1 MADEIIR
8 TVFDAVDRGKGVRD
22 GVDRHTQQ
30 VAERSANLTERIRL
44 GWLAIAGGVTMA
56 LAAITKG
63 AERLQQIEPIRQ
75 AFDNLTRTI
84 GSSADA
90 MLNKLRPATRG
101 LLTDFD
107 LMKQSNNAVILGV
120 ARTDDQFAKL
130 TENAIRLGRAVG
142 LDARTAIESL
152 VTGIGRQSRMMLDN
166 LGIIVKAEDAYERY
180 AKSLGKTTD
189 KLTEQERKIAFAQAA
204 MQGIEEAV
212 SKLGAE
218 QETAGDKMAKAWV
231 KVQNLIDNFVTSPA
245 FGNLLKGLMDLAEDV
260 LTFVE
265 DMEPAINAAISG
277 ITRAAEAAGL
287 VFSAIKKAWDALPK
301 LLQDALSGGAPGAL
315 LGGLG
320 GGGQEG
326 IAVGLIPKIA
336 AKLGGGTLGQV
347 QQLQDMAWDIARAT
361 DVTVQKTDE
370 WKGKVSFVESKAR
383 GITAFQKLQNQLLT
397 ESITYMS
404 RIGEELRWQ
413 AQHVEDIAK
422 NWGQLIVGNMGF
434 AGTGD
439 SGFSPYVEED
449 WFDPSKGPGQ
459 FGAAWVESLDS
470 VASMFERTF
479 GGAGSVLGR
488 SLSAFLAIV
497 KSESGNMTK
506 VWAKHWQD
514 VLALGLSTLGQLFGT
529 GKGQSA
535 FTGAA
540 MGVQLGATIGGPWGA
555 LIGGIGGF
563 FAGLLGGGG
572 KAKIDPKALALNWED
587 IFKGQID
594 ALTAYIEKGVTL
606 TDKMLRDIEQSLTYH
621 GSRWTDYIEDL
632 SAAYDTQAEAIYNA
646 RNQLEGYHLQLMQG
660 AAALFQYHK
669 SLWELRRSIRET
681 GLALRDLALGEGL
694 RYTQP
699 PGRGAD
705 IFGQAESRT
714 WLGME
719 AYGRLMGD
727 IKDLPTNRFGQIR
740 WGDAR
745 EMMGRVNPE
754 AQELVLQ
761 LIEQMNQKGLLLT
774 QIDNQQSQ
782 MKIARHQRDLLRNNL
797 PIMRNRLERISE
809 ILTYMRNHWREE
821 APGGGGGGDKPGD
834 WPGEPPRKATTVSNQ
849 YYQTVNEGPP
859 AVVVQ
864 IDSREVSRI
873 VLNNLGRNPEA
884 LRQLARAQQQ
894 QPGTQ
899 GARMRG

>member
-1 MADEIIR
+1 M
-8 TVFDAVDRGKGVRD
+8 V
-22 GVDRHTQQ
+22 
-30 VAERSANLTERIRL
+30 NLWKL
-44 GWLAIAGGVTMA
+44 KNDLLA
-56 LAAITKG
+56 
-63 AERLQQIEPIRQ
+63 
-75 AFDNLTRTI
+75 
-84 GSSADA
+84 
-90 MLNKLRPATRG
+90 
-101 LLTDFD
+101 
-107 LMKQSNNAVILGV
+107 
-120 ARTDDQFAKL
+120 
-130 TENAIRLGRAVG
+130 
-142 LDARTAIESL
+142 TA
-152 VTGIGRQSRMMLDN
+152 
-166 LGIIVKAEDAYERY
+166 
-180 AKSLGKTTD
+180 
-189 KLTEQERKIAFAQAA
+189 
-204 MQGIEEAV
+204 
-212 SKLGAE
+212 
-218 QETAGDKMAKAWV
+218 
-231 KVQNLIDNFVTSPA
+231 
-245 FGNLLKGLMDLAEDV
+245 
-260 LTFVE
+260 
-265 DMEPAINAAISG
+265 
-277 ITRAAEAAGL
+277 
-287 VFSAIKKAWDALPK
+287 
-301 LLQDALSGGAPGAL
+301 
-315 LGGLG
+315 
-320 GGGQEG
+320 
-326 IAVGLIPKIA
+326 
-336 AKLGGGTLGQV
+336 
-347 QQLQDMAWDIARAT
+347 
-361 DVTVQKTDE
+361 
-370 WKGKVSFVESKAR
+370 
-383 GITAFQKLQNQLLT
+383 
-397 ESITYMS
+397 ITYMD
-404 RIGEELRWQ
+404 RIEEELRWH
-413 AQHVEDIAK
+413 AQYTEDIAK
-422 NWGQLIVGNMGF
+422 NWKQMIAGAKGF
-434 AGTGD
+434 AGADMDWENVFPEVPPGGFRKNWGD
-439 SGFSPYVEED
+439 AIGGAFADGFASALD
-449 WFDPSKGPGQ
+449 NLGSFTQALQRGITAAASKGLELA
-459 FGAAWVESLDS
+459 FGTSFW
-470 VASMFERTF
+470 
-479 GGAGSVLGR
+479 GKIGS
-488 SLSAFLAIV
+488 
-497 KSESGNMTK
+497 
-506 VWAKHWQD
+506 
-514 VLALGLSTLGQLFGT
+514 ALGGS
-529 GKGQSA
+529 
-535 FTGAA
+535 
-540 MGVQLGATIGGPWGA
+540 
-555 LIGGIGGF
+555 LIGS
-563 FAGLLGGGG
+563 LLGGLFGS
-572 KAKIDPKALALNWED
+572 KPKIDPKALALNWED
-587 IFKGQID
+587 IFKAQVD
-594 ALTAYIEKGVTL
+594 ALTAYIEKGVIL
-606 TDKMLRDIEQSLTYH
+606 TDKMLRDIEQNLTYH
-621 GSRWTDYIEDL
+621 GGRWTDYIEDL